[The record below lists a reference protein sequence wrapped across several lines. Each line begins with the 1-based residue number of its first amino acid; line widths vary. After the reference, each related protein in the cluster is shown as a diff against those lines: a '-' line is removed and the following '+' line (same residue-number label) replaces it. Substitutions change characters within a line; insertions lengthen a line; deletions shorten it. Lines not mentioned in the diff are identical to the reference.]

1 MTVSENFL
9 NHFAILKYSMT
20 WKYDTIKFKPHF
32 KVESLGYHFRQLN
45 CQRRFLDS
53 GVPPVDEVVEAGGC
67 HVEVSLG
74 LLPIPHA
81 EGLVPSLLVSSPQGE
96 SLLDGKFSILL
107 LPPGEEVGEDVV
119 GVGVPGAPFDPGL
132 HELLERLGQLSE
144 QLKLLQHMVGPV
156 QPVIMPL
163 KDEILC

>member
-1 MTVSENFL
+1 M
-9 NHFAILKYSMT
+9 
-20 WKYDTIKFKPHF
+20 
-32 KVESLGYHFRQLN
+32 
-45 CQRRFLDS
+45 
-53 GVPPVDEVVEAGGC
+53 PPVDEVVEAGGC

-74 LLPIPHA
+74 LLPVPHA
-81 EGLVPSLLVSSPQGE
+81 EGLVPGLLVASPQGE
-96 SLLDGKFSILL
+96 SLLDGKLSILL
-107 LPPGEEVGEDVV
+107 VPPGEEVCEDVV

-163 KDEILC
+163 KDEIIHS

>member
-1 MTVSENFL
+1 M
-9 NHFAILKYSMT
+9 
-20 WKYDTIKFKPHF
+20 
-32 KVESLGYHFRQLN
+32 
-45 CQRRFLDS
+45 
-53 GVPPVDEVVEAGGC
+53 PPVDEVVEAGGC

-132 HELLERLGQLSE
+132 HELLENLGQLSE
-144 QLKLLQHMVGPV
+144 QLKLLQHMVRPV

-163 KDEILC
+163 KDKILC